1 MCRYADENKKQ
12 TMELQE
18 NKGNLIHKIKY
29 VELFHDTFKI
39 GNRYTPTAEV
49 GEAEYMLRYN
59 LIKEEND
66 EYLEACKNGDLIEI
80 ADALGDQLYILFGTI
95 LRHGLQHK
103 IEEVFDEIQRSNMS
117 KLDENG
123 QPIFRED
130 GKILKSNLYF
140 KPNIKSIL
148 EK

>member
-1 MCRYADENKKQ
+1 MENQ
-12 TMELQE
+12 VET
-18 NKGNLIHKIKY
+18 KGYLIHKIKH

-39 GNRYTPTAEV
+39 GNRYEPTARVSE
-49 GEAEYMLRYN
+49 EEYMLRYN

-66 EYLEACKNGDLIEI
+66 EYLEACKNGDIVEI

-103 IEEVFDEIQRSNMS
+103 IEEIFDEIQRSNMS

-140 KPNIKSIL
+140 KPDIKSIL

>member
-1 MCRYADENKKQ
+1 
-12 TMELQE
+12 METTE
-18 NKGNLIHKIKY
+18 TKGNLIHKIKH
-29 VELFHDTFKI
+29 VEKFHDVFKI
-39 GNRYTPTAEV
+39 GNRYEPTGVVSEN
-49 GEAEYMLRYN
+49 EYMLRYN
-59 LIKEEND
+59 LIKEENE
-66 EYLEACKNGDLIEI
+66 EYLEACKNGDIVEI

-140 KPNIKSIL
+140 KPDIKKIL

>member
-1 MCRYADENKKQ
+1 MEN
-12 TMELQE
+12 TLM
-18 NKGNLIHKIKY
+18 HKIKH
-29 VELFHDTFKI
+29 VEKFHDVFKI
-39 GNRYTPTAEV
+39 GNRYVPTAVVPEN
-49 GEAEYMLRYN
+49 EYMLRYN
-59 LIKEEND
+59 LIKEENE
-66 EYLEACKNGDLIEI
+66 EYLEACKNGDLVEI

-130 GKILKSNLYF
+130 GKILKSSLYF
-140 KPNIKSIL
+140 KPDIKSIL